1 MQIQMDILRVTPII
15 ADMHESGLFATKHS
29 RGEFE
34 TDKQRWFAAAA
45 DCGIVGDKRIAKCW
59 KLYVKSCFI
68 ADEPHEENQGSPN
81 IVVDAVNWV
90 TMYCDLAEILAE
102 RDGVE
107 LTTVTDEEGNE
118 AYTDDAGEAWLGY
131 IEEAETILGRLGM
144 NKQRS

>member
-15 ADMHESGLFATKHS
+15 ADMHESGLYATKHS

-68 ADEPHEENQGSPN
+68 ADEPHEENQGSS
-81 IVVDAVNWV
+81 IVVDAVTWV

-107 LTTVTDEEGNE
+107 LTTITDEEGNE
-118 AYTDDAGEAWLGY
+118 SYTDDAGEAWLGY
-131 IEEAETILGRLGM
+131 IEEAETILSRLGM
-144 NKQRS
+144 RKQRS